1 MDKQT
6 IDKLMEI
13 KKLYEAGILTKEEMK
28 AEKAKVLPS
37 TTLQSAKEENHLGV
51 NLPEVKV
58 GASDDIKNETKDVA
72 SSHTPKATQEVSKAT
87 PEQRQAEKS
96 SLLYFMVWSIIIT
109 TVMIIIISIAVQAN
123 NGSNYQAYDND
134 YYAAADTDTVAV
146 DDSDEEIAVD
156 DYQEHETQTYAEK
169 AEDYIDGLDTD
180 TRVVA
185 SLTDDERHCVYTLT
199 EVETDDGRFKN
210 LYCHDLETGST
221 NLVKVPYKIDGEEY
235 GERVGDAKLV
245 GDNLYVVNTSYRCGD
260 CVVCLNT
267 FTGDW
272 SCIVK
277 TCASAKFIG
286 GSRMKVTYSKL
297 VYEGECLAENQYE
310 LTDKVI
316 TLR

>member
-1 MDKQT
+1 MNQQT

-13 KKLYEAGILTKEEMK
+13 KKLYQAGILTKEEMM
-28 AEKAKVLPS
+28 AEKAKILPS
-37 TTLQSAKEENHLGV
+37 TTSPNVKDEN
-51 NLPEVKV
+51 NLEKDLPNVKIDV
-58 GASDDIKNETKDVA
+58 SDDIKNETKSVIN
-72 SSHTPKATQEVSKAT
+72 SHTPKNNTTSKTIPKQGQPEDTNVLPFAIAFALAIILIIASAILSVRCSNHQE
-87 PEQRQAEKS
+87 
-96 SLLYFMVWSIIIT
+96 
-109 TVMIIIISIAVQAN
+109 
-123 NGSNYQAYDND
+123 YDND
-134 YYAAADTDTVAV
+134 YYAVDDTDTVPV
-146 DDSDEEIAVD
+146 DDVEEDIVVGD
-156 DYQEHETQTYAEK
+156 NQEQNTQTYVEK
-169 AEDYIDGLDTD
+169 AEDYIEGLDTD

>member
-1 MDKQT
+1 MNQQT

-13 KKLYEAGILTKEEMK
+13 KKLYQAGILTKEEMM
-28 AEKAKVLPS
+28 AEKAKILPS
-37 TTLQSAKEENHLGV
+37 TTSPNVKDEN
-51 NLPEVKV
+51 NLDKDLPNVKIDV
-58 GASDDIKNETKDVA
+58 SDDIKNETKSVIN
-72 SSHTPKATQEVSKAT
+72 SHTPENNTTSKTIPKQGQPEDTNVLPFAIAFALAIILIIASAILSVRCSNHQE
-87 PEQRQAEKS
+87 
-96 SLLYFMVWSIIIT
+96 
-109 TVMIIIISIAVQAN
+109 
-123 NGSNYQAYDND
+123 YDND
-134 YYAAADTDTVAV
+134 YYAVDDTDTVPV
-146 DDSDEEIAVD
+146 DDVEEDIVVGD
-156 DYQEHETQTYAEK
+156 NQEQNTQTYVEK
-169 AEDYIDGLDTD
+169 AEDYIGGLDTD

-185 SLTDDERHCVYTLT
+185 SLTDNERHCVYTLT

-286 GSRMKVTYSKL
+286 GSRMEVTYSKL

>member
-1 MDKQT
+1 MNQQT

-13 KKLYEAGILTKEEMK
+13 KKLYQAGILTKEEMM
-28 AEKAKVLPS
+28 AEKAKILPS
-37 TTLQSAKEENHLGV
+37 TTSPNVKDEN
-51 NLPEVKV
+51 NLDKDLPNVKIDV
-58 GASDDIKNETKDVA
+58 SDDIKNETKSVIN
-72 SSHTPKATQEVSKAT
+72 SHTPENNTTSKTIPKQGQPEDTNVLPFAIAFALAIILIIASAILSVRCSNHQE
-87 PEQRQAEKS
+87 
-96 SLLYFMVWSIIIT
+96 
-109 TVMIIIISIAVQAN
+109 
-123 NGSNYQAYDND
+123 YDND
-134 YYAAADTDTVAV
+134 YYTVADTDTATV

-185 SLTDDERHCVYTLT
+185 SLTDNERHCVYTLT
-199 EVETDDGRFKN
+199 EVETDYGRINN
-210 LYCHDLETGST
+210 LYCHNLETGST
-221 NLVKVPYKIDGEEY
+221 NLILVPYKVEGEEDY
-235 GERVGDAKLV
+235 GEQVADAKMI
-245 GDNLYVVNTSYRCGD
+245 GNNLYVINTSYRCGD

>member
-1 MDKQT
+1 M
-6 IDKLMEI
+6 
-13 KKLYEAGILTKEEMK
+13 
-28 AEKAKVLPS
+28 P
-37 TTLQSAKEENHLGV
+37 
-51 NLPEVKV
+51 
-58 GASDDIKNETKDVA
+58 
-72 SSHTPKATQEVSKAT
+72 
-87 PEQRQAEKS
+87 
-96 SLLYFMVWSIIIT
+96 
-109 TVMIIIISIAVQAN
+109 
-123 NGSNYQAYDND
+123 
-134 YYAAADTDTVAV
+134 V
-146 DDSDEEIAVD
+146 DDVEEDIVVGD
-156 DYQEHETQTYAEK
+156 NQEQNTQTYVEK
-169 AEDYIDGLDTD
+169 AEDYIEGLDTD

>member
-1 MDKQT
+1 MNQQT

-13 KKLYEAGILTKEEMK
+13 KKLYQAGILTKEEMM
-28 AEKAKVLPS
+28 AEKAKILPS
-37 TTLQSAKEENHLGV
+37 TTSPNVKDEN
-51 NLPEVKV
+51 NLDKDLPNVKIDV
-58 GASDDIKNETKDVA
+58 SDDIKNETKSVIN
-72 SSHTPKATQEVSKAT
+72 SHTPENNTTSKTIPKQGQPEDTNVLPFAIAFALAIILIIASAILSVRCSNHQE
-87 PEQRQAEKS
+87 
-96 SLLYFMVWSIIIT
+96 
-109 TVMIIIISIAVQAN
+109 
-123 NGSNYQAYDND
+123 YDND
-134 YYAAADTDTVAV
+134 YYAVDDTDTVPV
-146 DDSDEEIAVD
+146 DDVEEDIVVGD
-156 DYQEHETQTYAEK
+156 NQEQNTQTYVEK
-169 AEDYIDGLDTD
+169 AEDYIGELDTD

-316 TLR
+316 MLR

>member
-1 MDKQT
+1 MNQQT

-13 KKLYEAGILTKEEMK
+13 KKLYQAGILTKEEMM
-28 AEKAKVLPS
+28 AEKAKILPS
-37 TTLQSAKEENHLGV
+37 TTSPNVKDEN
-51 NLPEVKV
+51 NLDKDLPNVKIDV
-58 GASDDIKNETKDVA
+58 SDDIKNETKSVIN
-72 SSHTPKATQEVSKAT
+72 SHTPENNTTSKTIPKQGQPEDTNVLPFAIAFALAIILIIASAILSVRCSNHQE
-87 PEQRQAEKS
+87 
-96 SLLYFMVWSIIIT
+96 
-109 TVMIIIISIAVQAN
+109 
-123 NGSNYQAYDND
+123 YDND
-134 YYAAADTDTVAV
+134 YYTVADTDTATV

-185 SLTDDERHCVYTLT
+185 SLTDNERHCVYTLT
-199 EVETDDGRFKN
+199 EVETDYGRINN
-210 LYCHDLETGST
+210 LYCHNLETGST
-221 NLVKVPYKIDGEEY
+221 NLILVPYKVEGEEDY
-235 GERVGDAKLV
+235 GEQVADAKMI
-245 GDNLYVVNTSYRCGD
+245 GNNLYVINTSYRCGD

-286 GSRMKVTYSKL
+286 GSRMKVTYSKI

>member
-1 MDKQT
+1 MNQQT

-13 KKLYEAGILTKEEMK
+13 KKLYQAGILTKEEMM
-28 AEKAKVLPS
+28 AEKAKILPS
-37 TTLQSAKEENHLGV
+37 TTSPNVKDEN
-51 NLPEVKV
+51 NLDKDLPNVKIDV
-58 GASDDIKNETKDVA
+58 SDDIKNETKSVIN
-72 SSHTPKATQEVSKAT
+72 SHTPETTPQASKT
-87 PEQRQAEKS
+87 IPKQGQPEDTNVLPFAIAFA
-96 SLLYFMVWSIIIT
+96 LAIIL
-109 TVMIIIISIAVQAN
+109 IIASAILSVRCSTHQK
-123 NGSNYQAYDND
+123 YDND
-134 YYAAADTDTVAV
+134 YYAVDDTDTVPV
-146 DDSDEEIAVD
+146 DDVEEDIVVGD
-156 DYQEHETQTYAEK
+156 NQEQNTQTYAEK
-169 AEDYIDGLDTD
+169 AEDYIRGLDTD
-180 TRVVA
+180 ARVVA
-185 SLTDDERHCVYTLT
+185 SLTDNERHCVYTLT

>member
-28 AEKAKVLPS
+28 AEKAKILPS
-37 TTLQSAKEENHLGV
+37 TTSPNVKDEN
-51 NLPEVKV
+51 NLDKDLPNVKIDV
-58 GASDDIKNETKDVA
+58 SDDIKNETKSVIN
-72 SSHTPKATQEVSKAT
+72 SHTPENNTTSKTIPKQGQPEDTNVLPFAIAFALAIILIIASAILSVRCSNHQE
-87 PEQRQAEKS
+87 
-96 SLLYFMVWSIIIT
+96 
-109 TVMIIIISIAVQAN
+109 
-123 NGSNYQAYDND
+123 YDND
-134 YYAAADTDTVAV
+134 YYAVDDTDTVPV
-146 DDSDEEIAVD
+146 DDVEEDIVVGD
-156 DYQEHETQTYAEK
+156 NQEQNTQTYVEK
-169 AEDYIDGLDTD
+169 AEDYIGGLDTD

-316 TLR
+316 MLR

>member
-1 MDKQT
+1 MNQQT

-13 KKLYEAGILTKEEMK
+13 KKLYQAGILTKEEMM
-28 AEKAKVLPS
+28 AEKAKILPS
-37 TTLQSAKEENHLGV
+37 TTSPNVKDEN
-51 NLPEVKV
+51 NLDKDLPNVKIDV
-58 GASDDIKNETKDVA
+58 SDDIKNETKSVIN
-72 SSHTPKATQEVSKAT
+72 SHTPENNTTSKTRPKQGQPEDTNVLPFAIAFALAIILIIASAILSVRCSNHQE
-87 PEQRQAEKS
+87 
-96 SLLYFMVWSIIIT
+96 
-109 TVMIIIISIAVQAN
+109 
-123 NGSNYQAYDND
+123 YDND
-134 YYAAADTDTVAV
+134 YYAVDDTDTVPV
-146 DDSDEEIAVD
+146 DDVEEDIVVGD
-156 DYQEHETQTYAEK
+156 NQEQNTQTYVEK
-169 AEDYIDGLDTD
+169 AEDYIGGLDTD

-316 TLR
+316 MLR